1 MIEEWMLRAADALA
15 VLFPFDCMSFPF
27 MRRAMLGLLLLAPLT
42 AGTGIQVVNS
52 RMAFFSDAIGH
63 SAFAGVAI
71 GLLLAWN
78 PNMTMML
85 LAVAVG
91 VSIMLLKRRRRL
103 STDTVIGVI
112 FSAVVAFG
120 LAIVSRDPGASRSAQ
135 TFLFGD
141 ILTVSGRDLAL
152 IAALLLAF
160 LVFQFVSYN
169 RMLCVAVNPLLAS
182 VHKIRTGFYQYGFA
196 ILLSLTV
203 ILAVR
208 TTGVLLVTALLIV
221 PAAAA
226 RNFACNAR
234 EMFWYTLILSLFSS
248 AAGLILS
255 AQEWMSTPAGATI
268 VLCSFVCFCFSSLW
282 AALFRP
288 SGASDTDK

>member
-1 MIEEWMLRAADALA
+1 MIDELMIRAADVLAL
-15 VLFPFDCMSFPF
+15 LFPFDCMDFPF

-71 GLLLAWN
+71 GLLLAWD
-78 PNMTMML
+78 PNLTMML

-91 VSIMLLKRRRRL
+91 VSIMLLKRRSGL
-103 STDTVIGVI
+103 STDTVIGVV

-120 LAIVSRDPGASRSAQ
+120 LAVVSRDPGASRSAQ

-141 ILTVSGRDLAL
+141 ILTVTGRDLAL
-152 IAALLLAF
+152 IALLLAVF
-160 LVFQFVSYN
+160 LIFQFLSFN
-169 RMLCVAVNPLLAS
+169 RMLCIAVNPLLSA
-182 VHKIRTGFYQYGFA
+182 VHRIRTGFYQYGFA
-196 ILLSLTV
+196 VLLSLTV

-226 RNFACNAR
+226 RNFARSAS
-234 EMFWYTLILSLFSS
+234 EMFWYTLILSLASS

-255 AQEWMSTPAGATI
+255 AQEWMATPAGATI
-268 VLCSFVCFCFSSLW
+268 VLCSFVCFCLSALW
-282 AALFRP
+282 TALFRP
-288 SGASDTDK
+288 PRASDTDK

>member
-1 MIEEWMLRAADALA
+1 MIDELMLRAADALSL
-15 VLFPFDCMSFPF
+15 LFPFDCMDFPF

-71 GLLLAWN
+71 GLLLAWD
-78 PNMTMML
+78 PNITMML

-91 VSIMLLKRRRRL
+91 MAIMLLKRRSSL

-120 LAIVSRDPGASRSAQ
+120 LAIVSRDHGAARSAQ

-141 ILTVSGRDLAL
+141 ILTVSGKDLSL
-152 IAALLLAF
+152 IASLLLVF
-160 LVFQFVSYN
+160 LIFQFTAYN
-169 RMLCVAVNPLLAS
+169 RMLCIAVNPLLAA
-182 VHKIRTGFYQYGFA
+182 VHRVRTGFYQYGFA
-196 ILLSLTV
+196 VLLSLTV

-226 RNFACNAR
+226 RNFARNAA
-234 EMFWYTLILSLFSS
+234 EMFWYTLILSIVSS

-255 AQEWMSTPAGATI
+255 AQDWMSTPAGATI
-268 VLCSFVCFCFSSLW
+268 VLCSFACFCFSYLW
-282 AALFRP
+282 SVFFRP
-288 SGASDTDK
+288 SRAADTDK